1 MLPHVGKLYP
11 GLVIDRILDLQLD
24 QAFLEISRDMIVS
37 SGQYYYYTG

>member
-11 GLVIDRILDLQLD
+11 GLVDKILNLQLD
-24 QAFLEISRDMIVS
+24 QASLEISRDMIVS